1 MYTCQLYRRWIR
13 QPPQPFC
20 SHKRKALKNVMI
32 VIENETKVNNVKTC
46 AISASLL
53 CPWCRGS
60 CAAAG
65 WCCSPISPT
74 KTSREPNIHKWIISE
89 NKNVRNTVDPKED
102 KRQAILKPSK
112 GGKFTHLLFYWFSW
126 ESWGRLQKGVGTD
139 GWAQKNRLS
148 VNRCNSRMMT
158 HKQAYELLLL

>member
-20 SHKRKALKNVMI
+20 SHEKESVKKC
-32 VIENETKVNNVKTC
+32 NETKITCVKTC
-46 AISASLL
+46 AISASLP

-74 KTSREPNIHKWIISE
+74 KTSHESNKHQVISSAI
-89 NKNVRNTVDPKED
+89 NR
-102 KRQAILKPSK
+102 RRAILNLPTTGKPK
-112 GGKFTHLLFYWFSW
+112 PIYPILFFQLVLLGKL
-126 ESWGRLQKGVGTD
+126 RVIAKGVGTK